1 MTREFKRDWEGEA
14 IRCIKCGACQV
25 VCPVFLESQNES
37 FLARGKVM
45 LMRSHIKGEIGLTEG
60 FVERMDTCLLCKR
73 CVVNCPAGV
82 RVDKLVEAARTE
94 LADRRGLPL
103 IKRLIFRVGLKNAG
117 LFDTA
122 MRMGKAGQKLLFRR
136 VEQGMLPRLRMGL
149 DEKRMLKPL
158 APLSLRA
165 SLPVTTPARGPKHV
179 RIAFFT
185 GCAMNYMYTDAGK
198 AVVDVLSRGGAEVV
212 LPRGQHCCG
221 TPVRAHGDR
230 DTAVEMA
237 RANIAALEKA
247 NADIIVTACASC
259 GLALKEEWAE
269 LLHDDPA
276 CAQRA
281 RDLAAK
287 VRDFSEVVLT
297 MPRVLEALGP
307 VKTRVTWHDPC
318 HLVRGQKI
326 AAQPRS
332 LMKRV
337 PALEFKEMAQADNCC
352 GSGGTFSLSHYDL
365 TMKINSRKVSNVVET
380 GAEYVVTECPGCMMQ
395 IQDGLHQA
403 GSRIEA
409 MHLAELLS
417 RSLAAYEVQQSTAD

>member
-25 VCPVFLESQNES
+25 VCPVFLETQNES

-60 FVERMDTCLLCKR
+60 FAERMDTCLLCKR

-82 RVDKLVEAARTE
+82 KVDKLVEGARTE
-94 LADRRGLPL
+94 LADKKGLPF
-103 IKRLIFRVGLKNAG
+103 IKRVIFRVGLKNAG

-122 MRMGKAGQKLLFRR
+122 MRLGKVGQKLLFRR

-165 SLPVTTPARGPKHV
+165 SLPVTTPAKGEKQMRV
-179 RIAFFT
+179 AFFT

-198 AVVDVLSRGGAEVV
+198 AVVDVLSQGGCEVV

-230 DTAVEMA
+230 DTAAEMA
-237 RANIAALEKA
+237 KANIDALEKA
-247 NADIIVTACASC
+247 DADVIVTACASC

-269 LLHDDPA
+269 LLHGDPVYGE
-276 CAQRA
+276 RA
-281 RDLAAK
+281 ATLAAK
-287 VRDFSEVVLT
+287 VKDFSEVVLAL
-297 MPRVLEALGP
+297 PRVLEALGP

-337 PALEFKEMAQADNCC
+337 PDLEFKEMVGADNCC

-365 TMKINSRKVSNVVET
+365 TMKINSRKVKNVVDT
-380 GAEYVVTECPGCMMQ
+380 QAEYVVTECPGCTMQ
-395 IQDGLHQA
+395 IQDGLNQA
-403 GSRIEA
+403 GSPVQAI
-409 MHLAELLS
+409 HLAELLA
-417 RSLAAYEVQQSTAD
+417 RSLAAHDH

>member
-25 VCPVFLESQNES
+25 FCPVFLETQNES

-45 LMRSHIKGEIGLTEG
+45 MMRAHIKNEIGLTEG
-60 FVERMDTCLLCKR
+60 FAERMETCLLCKR
-73 CVVNCPAGV
+73 CVANCPAGV

-94 LADRRGLPL
+94 VADRQGLPL
-103 IKRLIFRVGLKNAG
+103 IKKVIFRVGLKHAG
-117 LFDTA
+117 VFDTA
-122 MRMGKAGQKLLFRR
+122 MRLGKIGQGLLFRR
-136 VEQGMLPRLRMGL
+136 VEQGMLPRIPMGL
-149 DEKRMLKPL
+149 DKKRMLKSL
-158 APLSLRA
+158 APRSLRA
-165 SLPVTTPARGPKHV
+165 SLPATTPARGPKQMRV
-179 RIAFFT
+179 AFFT
-185 GCAMNYMYTDAGK
+185 GCAINYMYTDAGK

-237 RANIAALEKA
+237 KANIDALERA
-247 NADIIVTACASC
+247 NADVIVTACASC

-269 LLHDDPA
+269 LLHDDPGYG
-276 CAQRA
+276 QRA
-281 RDLAAK
+281 KGLAAK
-287 VRDFSEVVLT
+287 VKDFSEVALS
-297 MPRVLEALGP
+297 MPRVIDALGP
-307 VKTRVTWHDPC
+307 VGARVTWHDPC

-326 AAQPRS
+326 AAQPRK
-332 LMKRV
+332 LMRSV
-337 PALEFKEMAQADNCC
+337 PALEFREMAQADNCC

-365 TMKINSRKVSNVVET
+365 TLKINSRKVKNIVDS

-395 IQDGLHQA
+395 IQDGLQQA
-403 GSRIEA
+403 GSPVQA

-417 RSLAAYEVQQSTAD
+417 RSLAAREAGTTSAD